1 MAIKYTNSVDFK
13 ALQNLPKL
21 GFLVWKYTIWQPWTW
36 DAKNGEKSFSKKD
49 FEREVKEGDQIGR
62 IFEYW
67 AITFFGQV
75 WKITYVSSPNF
86 WTTFV

>member
-36 DAKNGEKSFSKKD
+36 DD